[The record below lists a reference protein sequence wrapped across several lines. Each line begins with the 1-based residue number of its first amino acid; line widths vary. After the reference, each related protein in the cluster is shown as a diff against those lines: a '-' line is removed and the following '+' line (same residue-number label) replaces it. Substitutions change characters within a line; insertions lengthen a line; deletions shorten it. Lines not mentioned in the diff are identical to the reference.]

1 MDPVKVGL
9 DVGGTK
15 TDAVAVD
22 GGGAIVAR
30 VRLATGWGPDAVTAT
45 VLAAV
50 RALGDEAAVDVSAIR
65 SVGIGIPGQ
74 IEPGTGRVV
83 HAVNLGV
90 DELDLAAA
98 TAPQLGVP
106 VGVENDVKAAA
117 LGAFALH
124 GGSGSMAYLNLG
136 TGVAAGI
143 VSEGSLWRGARGTA
157 GEVGHISIDPSGPL
171 CRCGQYGCIEALA
184 GGGSIAERW
193 GRPGALPV
201 RDVFDAADAGD
212 LRAVELRAGLA
223 RGVAA
228 AVRVLVLTADVD
240 AVVLGGGVTA
250 LGDRLMA
257 DVAAE
262 LAASAEA
269 SPFMRSLR
277 LEERVELLP
286 AGSPAAALGA
296 ALIGAARD
304 GGRTPGAEPHN
315 DAGALAHG

>member
-1 MDPVKVGL
+1 MKVGL

-22 GGGAIVAR
+22 AAGTIVGR
-30 VRLATGWGPDAVTAT
+30 VRLATGWGADAVTET
-45 VLAAV
+45 VLDAV
-50 RALGDEAAVDVSAIR
+50 RALGSESGVDAAAIR

-90 DELDLAAA
+90 DELDLVAA
-98 TAPQLGVP
+98 TQSRLGVP

-136 TGVAAGI
+136 TGIAAGI

-157 GEVGHISIDPSGPL
+157 GEVGHISVDPAGPL
-171 CRCGQYGCIEALA
+171 CRCGQHGCIEALA
-184 GGGSIAERW
+184 GGGAIAERW
-193 GRPGALPV
+193 GRAGALPV

-212 LRAVELRAGLA
+212 AAARELRAGLA

-240 AVVLGGGVTA
+240 AVVFGGGITA

-257 DVAAE
+257 DVRAE

-269 SPFMRSLR
+269 SPFMRSLH
-277 LEERVELLP
+277 LEDRVELLP

-296 ALIGAARD
+296 ALVGAARD
-304 GGRTPGAEPHN
+304 TEE
-315 DAGALAHG
+315 ALTHG

>member
-1 MDPVKVGL
+1 MKVGL

-22 GGGAIVAR
+22 AAGTVVGRI
-30 VRLATGWGPDAVTAT
+30 RLATGWGADAVTAT
-45 VLAAV
+45 VLEAV
-50 RALGDEAAVDVSAIR
+50 RALGSESGVDTAAIR

-90 DELDLAAA
+90 DELDLVAA
-98 TAPQLGVP
+98 TQPALGVP

-136 TGVAAGI
+136 TGIAAGI

-157 GEVGHISIDPSGPL
+157 GEVGHISIDPGGPL
-171 CRCGQYGCIEALA
+171 CRCGQHGCIEAFA
-184 GGGSIAERW
+184 GGGAIAERW
-193 GRPGALPV
+193 GRAGALPI

-212 LRAVELRAGLA
+212 TQARELRAGLA

-240 AVVLGGGVTA
+240 AVVFGGGITA
-250 LGDRLMA
+250 LGDRLLS
-257 DVAAE
+257 DVRAE

-269 SPFMRSLR
+269 SPFMRSLQ
-277 LEERVELLP
+277 LDERVELLP

-304 GGRTPGAEPHN
+304 TE
-315 DAGALAHG
+315 GALTHG

>member
-1 MDPVKVGL
+1 MKVGL

-22 GGGAIVAR
+22 AAGTIVGR
-30 VRLATGWGPDAVTAT
+30 VRLATGWGPEAVTST
-45 VLAAV
+45 VLDAV
-50 RALGDEAAVDVSAIR
+50 RALGHETGVDASAIR

-90 DELDLAAA
+90 EELDLASA
-98 TAPQLGVP
+98 TAPHLGVP

-136 TGVAAGI
+136 TGIAAGI

-157 GEVGHISIDPSGPL
+157 GEVGHISVDPNGPL
-171 CRCGQYGCIEALA
+171 CRCGQRGCIEALA
-184 GGGSIAERW
+184 GGGAIAERW
-193 GRPGALPV
+193 GRASALPV

-212 LRAVELRAGLA
+212 AEAQELRAGLA
-223 RGVAA
+223 SGVAA

-240 AVVLGGGVTA
+240 TVVLGGGVTA
-250 LGDRLMA
+250 LADRLMA
-257 DVAAE
+257 DVRAE

-269 SPFMRSLR
+269 SPFMRSLH
-277 LEERVELLP
+277 LESRVELLP

-304 GGRTPGAEPHN
+304 TE
-315 DAGALAHG
+315 GALTHG